1 MAVMQQS
8 IGFKPINIRE
18 VIAQKSSSVAKIL
31 PGFVYRYIHRIMHID
46 YINEFLEKYGH
57 LEGIDFVDAVVKDFQ
72 VKEQIIGLEN
82 VPLEGRFIFASNHPL
97 GGFDGMV
104 LMKTV
109 HQKLGSLKFL
119 SNDVLMNIKN
129 LNSVFVPVNKHGSY
143 AREAANIL
151 HQAYNSDNQILVF
164 PAGLASRK
172 IKGKIVDLEWKKHF
186 ISKSVEYK
194 RDIIPVFIDGRNSNR
209 FYRIAKIRKFL
220 KIRWNLEMFF
230 LPDETYKHRNK
241 TVTVIFGKRIPF
253 STFDKSKTP
262 AEWASYIKELV
273 YQLPEEATIGN

>member
-1 MAVMQQS
+1 MQQS
-8 IGFKPINIRE
+8 GGFKPINIRE
-18 VIAQKSSSVAKIL
+18 VIAQKSPSIAKIL

-46 YINEFLEKYGH
+46 YLNEILKNYGH
-57 LEGIDFVDAVVKDFQ
+57 LEGIDFVDAVVKNFQ
-72 VKEQIIGLEN
+72 VTEQIIGLEN
-82 VPLEGRFIFASNHPL
+82 VPSEGRFIFASNHPL

-143 AREAANIL
+143 ARDAANIL
-151 HQAYNSDNQILVF
+151 HDAYNSDNQILVF

-172 IKGKIVDLEWKKHF
+172 IRGKIVDLEWKKHF

-220 KIRWNLEMFF
+220 KIKWNLEMFF
-230 LPDETYKHRNK
+230 LPDETYKHRNR
-241 TVTVIFGKRIPF
+241 TVKVIFGRRIPY
-253 STFDKSKTP
+253 STFDKSKSQS
-262 AEWASYIKELV
+262 EWANSIKELV
-273 YQLPEEATIGN
+273 YQLPEETTIVN